1 MPLRVVIEPAG
12 TTLYRLYIW
21 DGDQEIGEYERTR
34 AADLERKK
42 AEIASAAGYL
52 LDLFAKRGRFI
63 VRWDGVAR
71 EKVVRQPDRRH
82 PQGALAEPV
91 SAEPLACRVS
101 RVGLVP
107 SGRTRLDE
115 TSRLARRRAYPA
127 QPPGR

>member
-52 LDLFAKRGRFI
+52 LDLFARRGRFI

-71 EKVVRQPDRRH
+71 EKVVRDEFGNRI
-82 PQGALAEPV
+82 GAIPREHWRNP
-91 SAEPLACRVS
+91 S
-101 RVGLVP
+101 RQ
-107 SGRTRLDE
+107 
-115 TSRLARRRAYPA
+115 SR
-127 QPPGR
+127 